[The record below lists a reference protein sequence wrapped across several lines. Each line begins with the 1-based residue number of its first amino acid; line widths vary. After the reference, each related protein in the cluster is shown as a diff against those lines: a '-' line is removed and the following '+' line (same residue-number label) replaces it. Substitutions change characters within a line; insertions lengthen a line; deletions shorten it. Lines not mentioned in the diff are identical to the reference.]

1 MAISYKNK
9 KNRFTRKYK
18 GGCGGSCSI
27 IKGGSKKKKAGSIKK
42 IGNKMKRGGN
52 ATILTL
58 AYPESTYLYPRNP
71 YLAYTG
77 TGQPYPGIKGGYNRY
92 SNPNIG
98 PPNNI
103 LANAYPNP
111 GPTPTGFGFL
121 NPIQDG
127 GNMKYPN
134 GLTGET
140 WRWDPI
146 SWPGVKP
153 VDSNGNHYSLN
164 TYKNDVSRQMI
175 DVGPAAPFVHGGS
188 KNKNKKRSKKKGG
201 VVLNDNSL
209 VQDLVNAGRQIK
221 TGFGG
226 IYNGL
231 NGYEAPIN
239 PLPWKGQLT
248 NNDNLNNLKYKI

>member
-1 MAISYKNK
+1 MAKSYKNK
-9 KNRFTRKYK
+9 KNRATRKFK
-18 GGCGGSCSI
+18 GGCGGTCPI
-27 IKGGSKKKKAGSIKK
+27 LKGGAKKKKIGSKK
-42 IGNKMKRGGN
+42 KRGGN
-52 ATILTL
+52 ATILSL
-58 AYPESTYLYPRNP
+58 AYPQSKYSYPPNP

-77 TGQPYPGIKGGYNRY
+77 NGQSYPRIKGGYNRY

-98 PPNNI
+98 PPNTQ

-121 NPIQDG
+121 NPIQNG
-127 GNMKYPN
+127 GNLKYPN

-140 WRWDPI
+140 WRWDPN

-153 VDSNGNHYSLN
+153 IDSNGNHYSLN
-164 TYKNDVSRQMI
+164 TYDNDVSRQMI
-175 DVGPAAPFVHGGS
+175 DVGPAAPFVHGGA
-188 KNKNKKRSKKKGG
+188 KKKRSKKRGG
-201 VVLNDNSL
+201 VVVNDNSL

-231 NGYEAPIN
+231 NGYEAPVN
-239 PLPWKGQLT
+239 PLPWKGQLA
-248 NNDNLNNLKYKI
+248 NNNNLNNLKYKI

>member
-1 MAISYKNK
+1 MAKSYKYK
-9 KNRFTRKYK
+9 KYSYTRKFK
-18 GGCGGSCSI
+18 GGCGGTCPL
-27 IKGGSKKKKAGSIKK
+27 IKGGARKKKMGSKKR
-42 IGNKMKRGGN
+42 RGGN
-52 ATILTL
+52 ATILSL
-58 AYPESTYLYPRNP
+58 AYPQSTYSYPPNP
-71 YLAYTG
+71 HLAYTG
-77 TGQPYPGIKGGYNRY
+77 TGNPYPGVKKGGYNRY

-98 PPNNI
+98 PPNNL

-111 GPTPTGFGFL
+111 GPTPTGFNFL
-121 NPIQDG
+121 NPTQTQYG

-153 VDSNGNHYSLN
+153 IDSNGNHFSLN

-175 DVGPAAPFVHGGS
+175 DVGPAAPFVHGGA
-188 KNKNKKRSKKKGG
+188 KKKRSKKKGG
-201 VVLNDNSL
+201 VILNDNSL

-221 TGFGG
+221 TGLGG
-226 IYNGL
+226 IYDGL
-231 NGYEAPIN
+231 NGYQAPVS

-248 NNDNLNNLKYKI
+248 NAGNLNNLKYKL